1 MGKGA
6 EGCAVSFVVYA
17 EMVGGLGDKSC
28 LLSEVSPL
36 AEVGELC
43 VCLLWSGVLFCL
55 LFDFAQLFCAVFILC
70 PFTLILHRV

>member
-1 MGKGA
+1 M
-6 EGCAVSFVVYA
+6 FA

-43 VCLLWSGVLFCL
+43 VCLLWSGMLFCL
-55 LFDFAQLFCAVFILC
+55 LLDFAQLFCAVFILC
-70 PFTLILHRV
+70 PFTLVLHRV